1 MLDKTRKIA
10 FETMELLK
18 RRNITVATA
27 ESCTAGMLSAYIAS
41 VPGAS
46 AVFELGVSAYSGRI
60 KQKILG
66 VSPDTISKYGTV
78 SRQTAAEMAT
88 GVRRLSGA
96 DIGVSVTGVAG
107 PDTTEGKP
115 VGLIYAAVA
124 DDTQIR
130 VEKFQIE
137 SAGRDDIR
145 DTACQILFNMICEY
159 VERRN
164 TEYATPKGSA
174 GN

>member
-1 MLDKTRKIA
+1 MTDKIMQQA
-10 FETMELLK
+10 FDTIELLK

-27 ESCTAGMLSAYIAS
+27 ESCTGGMLSAYITS

-46 AVFELGVSAYSGRI
+46 AIFELGVSAYSGRI

-66 VSPDTISKYGTV
+66 VNPDTVNKYGTV
-78 SRQTAAEMAT
+78 SRQTAAEMAK
-88 GVRRLSGA
+88 GVRRLAGA

-107 PDTTEGKP
+107 PDSTEGKP
-115 VGLIYAAVA
+115 VGLIYVAIA

-130 VEKFQIE
+130 VEKFEIE
-137 SAGRDDIR
+137 ATERDNIR
-145 DTACQILFNMICEY
+145 ITACRILLNMICEY

-164 TEYATPKGSA
+164 TDYAPPRGSA
-174 GN
+174 NN

>member
-1 MLDKTRKIA
+1 MDKTRQIA
-10 FETMELLK
+10 FDTIELLK

-27 ESCTAGMLSAYIAS
+27 ESCTGGMLSAYITS

-46 AVFELGVSAYSGRI
+46 TVFELGVSAYSGRI

-66 VSPDTISKYGTV
+66 VSPDTVSQYGTV

-88 GVRRLSGA
+88 GVRRISGA

-115 VGLIYAAVA
+115 VGLIYVAIA
-124 DDTQIR
+124 DDSQIR
-130 VEKFQIE
+130 VEKFEIE
-137 SAGRDDIR
+137 ATERDYIR
-145 DTACQILFNMICEY
+145 STACRILLNMICEY

-164 TEYATPKGSA
+164 ADYVPLR
-174 GN
+174 GNANN